1 MHGNAG
7 VEALFLPFDPGKR
20 FVLFYPARNHA
31 AKGAVLY
38 VPPFGEE
45 MNKSRRMAAVQAR
58 AFAGAGFAVLQ
69 PDLFGTGDSTGDLWE
84 ASWQLWKRD
93 LSMARDWLRDRA
105 GGPLHLWGLRLGA
118 ALALDW
124 WKDEQAEV
132 ASALLWQPVLSGKT
146 FMNQFLRTAVAADA
160 LRGGAVTTD
169 TLRQRLAD
177 EQELEVAGYRLS
189 QTLVQSIDDVDMSAW
204 AQPDASLEWLEVRSA
219 SSPSPSPATSRQINA
234 WRERQVAVTHTT
246 IAGDSFWGTQE
257 IVEIPELVG
266 ASLRCLAH

>member
-1 MHGNAG
+1 MERTAG
-7 VEALFLPFDPGKR
+7 VEASFLPFDPGNR

-31 AKGAVLY
+31 AKGTVLY

-58 AFAGAGFAVLQ
+58 AFAAAGFAVLQ
-69 PDLFGTGDSTGDLWE
+69 PDLFGTGDSSGDLSD

-93 LSMARDWLRDRA
+93 LSMARDWLRGRA
-105 GGPLHLWGLRLGA
+105 SGPLHLWALRLGA

-124 WKDEQAEV
+124 WQDTQVDV
-132 ASALLWQPVLSGKT
+132 ASALLWQPVLSGRT

-169 TLRQRLAD
+169 TLRQRLAANED
-177 EQELEVAGYRLS
+177 VEVAGYRLS
-189 QTLVQSIDDVDMSAW
+189 QTLVESIDEVDLSAW
-204 AQPDASLEWLEVRSA
+204 ALPHASIEWVEVRSSA
-219 SSPSPSPATSRQINA
+219 SSGPAPATSRQINA
-234 WRERQVAVTHTT
+234 WRERQVSVTHTT
-246 IAGDSFWGTQE
+246 IAGDSFWSTQE
-257 IVEIPELVG
+257 IVEVPELVG